1 MLLLTA
7 VLLFASCGERQA
19 ASTSGASINGAI
31 AELDSLEIPRGANPA
46 VFESLRD
53 ALRDALIARGDGKLV
68 ATPPTGSVNAI
79 PDLAITDNGNGT
91 FNYAWHYYNVGDYN
105 QDGTVGIAD
114 ITPLA
119 IHFNQTWSK
128 AVQAEVNT
136 LQAVADGSNSEKVD
150 ISDVTPIAMNFG
162 VQVSAYRLEK
172 CATENGTYTE
182 VQIIPLSEGLDKE
195 TARMRFSI
203 DITPE
208 AGMWYRLVPVDS
220 DGNGGEASNAMQPPS
235 AETVWSHTWGEAD
248 EDKANAVAIDNDGNT
263 FVAGSSM
270 SSTSNSESLILKY
283 GPDGTLLW
291 RKTWGGTN
299 IDIAQGVATD
309 ADGNAYV
316 TGKTSSFDD
325 KYLVFILK
333 YSPSGT
339 LLWQKMW
346 GGDKYCGG
354 TAIALYGPNTLYVAG
369 YLQNTTGKEAVLLLK
384 YDADGNYQDRR
395 SLSVAGRDMRADA
408 IALSTTGEIFLAGR
422 SRNNPQEGDDIL
434 AVKYASDLTLLWQK
448 QCGETS
454 TDFGYGIR
462 PDSSGNVY
470 VAGMTANVGAGGYD
484 AILLKL
490 DTNGSLLW
498 QETWGGTT
506 HDEVYGMASDADDNL
521 YITGHTYSY
530 GAMIDGFV
538 VKFATNGTR
547 TWAKVWG
554 GASQEDKFRAIAL
567 YPDGKLAI
575 AGWNPG
581 APGIW
586 RDASDAVTQN
596 QAMPFFDA
604 TGVEAVLVGADAI
617 PAGIE
622 GTPTGIL
629 DTGGGGLDI
638 LLLQA
643 DPSGW

>member
-19 ASTSGASINGAI
+19 ASTSGTSINGAI
-31 AELDSLEIPRGANPA
+31 TELDSLEIPKGANPA

-53 ALRDALIARGDGKLV
+53 ALRDALIARGNGKLV

-79 PDLAITDNGNGT
+79 PDLVITDNGNGT

-128 AVQAEVNT
+128 AVPAEVNT

-235 AETVWSHTWGEAD
+235 AETVWNHTWGKAD

-263 FVAGSSM
+263 FVAGSSL
-270 SSTSNSESLILKY
+270 SSTSSFEAVILKY
-283 GPDGTLLW
+283 SPDGTLLW

-299 IDIAQGVATD
+299 IDIAQGVTTD
-309 ADGNAYV
+309 AGGNAYV
-316 TGKTSSFDD
+316 TGRTRSFDD
-325 KYLVFILK
+325 QYMVFILK

-339 LLWQKMW
+339 LLWQKIW
-346 GGDKYCGG
+346 GGDRYCGG
-354 TAIALYGPNTLYVAG
+354 AAIAQFGPDTLYVAG
-369 YLQNTTGKEAVLLLK
+369 HLQNTTGKEAVLLLK
-384 YDADGNYQDRR
+384 YDTDGNYIDRR
-395 SLSVAGRDMRADA
+395 ALSVVGRDMSGYA
-408 IALSTTGEIFLAGR
+408 ISLNATGEIFIAGR
-422 SRNNPQEGDDIL
+422 SRNNPQELDDIL
-434 AVKYASDLTLLWQK
+434 AVKYASDMTLLWQK
-448 QCGETS
+448 QCGGTT
-454 TDFGYGIR
+454 TDTAYGIR
-462 PDSSGNVY
+462 ADGSGNAY
-470 VAGMTANVGAGGYD
+470 VTGMTVSVGEGGYD
-484 AILLKL
+484 TFLLKL
-490 DTNGSLLW
+490 DSNGTLLW

-506 HDEVYGMASDADDNL
+506 HDEPYGMTGDASGNV
-521 YITGHTYSY
+521 YVVGHTYSY

-538 VKFATNGTR
+538 VKFAPNGTR

-554 GASQEDKFRAIAL
+554 GASQEDRFRAIAL

-575 AGWNPG
+575 AGWNP
-581 APGIW
+581 AAAGIW
-586 RDASDAVTQN
+586 RDASDAVTQA

-604 TGVEAVLVGADAI
+604 TGADAALVGADSV

-622 GTPTGIL
+622 GTPTGIQ

-643 DPSGW
+643 DPAGW